1 MTKTPSS
8 AKSKSPPSPSL
19 ASGKNAPKGLGKGLS
34 ALLGD
39 SAAIR
44 AVGGVTAPN
53 QTVGQGKGAG
63 QGAGEA
69 RTSSGVTTI
78 AIERISSG
86 LYQPRAVFDED
97 SLNDLAESIRQHGI
111 VQPLL
116 VRPKSGGKG
125 ENYELIAG
133 ERRWR
138 AAQKAKLHDVPV
150 VIRDADDQMAAEIA
164 MIENIQRRDLSVI
177 EEAEGYRRLIT
188 EFEYT
193 QDTLS
198 KVFGKSRSHLA
209 NTMRLLN
216 LPEEVKAHVKN
227 GVLTAGQ
234 VRPLIGR
241 DDAAQLAAQIL
252 SRGMSARQVE
262 ALVTA
267 QDRPLRPKPEKSA
280 DVIALEQDLAA
291 STGLEVTVTDKGE
304 VGVITI
310 KYSDLDQFDEIVKRL
325 KS

>member
-8 AKSKSPPSPSL
+8 AKSKSPPSPSS

-44 AVGGVTAPN
+44 AVGGVT
-53 QTVGQGKGAG
+53 TTGQGKGAG

-69 RTSSGVTTI
+69 RASSGVTTI

-116 VRPKSGGKG
+116 VRPKSGVKG

-193 QDTLS
+193 QDALS
-198 KVFGKSRSHLA
+198 KVIGKSRSHLA

-267 QDRPLRPKPEKSA
+267 QDRPPRPKPEKSA

-304 VGVITI
+304 AGVITI